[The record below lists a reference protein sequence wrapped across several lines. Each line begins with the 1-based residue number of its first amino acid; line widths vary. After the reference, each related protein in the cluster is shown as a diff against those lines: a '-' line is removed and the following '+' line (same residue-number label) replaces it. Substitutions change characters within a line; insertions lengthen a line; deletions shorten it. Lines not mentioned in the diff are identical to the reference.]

1 LGGEKLNRFGVFL
14 AALIMIFWGAA
25 GNIPLLSAQVPDVRE
40 QGYVS
45 PEGGEAAPV
54 PVPPIPEES
63 LSLDDASPAIFPEA
77 EVSAFPAI
85 LRMVVVLVLVAVF
98 IYIAVFFL
106 KGFFKR
112 ISQPQ
117 EALNPYLK
125 VLAGIHLGS
134 NRFVYVV
141 SVGPKQAWLVGAS
154 DGGVSLIAEIEDKET
169 VDAMFL
175 DDSRKKTEM
184 GKFPDFRSLL
194 RRFGGGG
201 GDSPGPSPE
210 NIRKR
215 RERLRG
221 L

>member
-1 LGGEKLNRFGVFL
+1 MGGEKLKRFGIFI
-14 AALIMIFWGAA
+14 AALIMIFWGAV

-40 QGYVS
+40 QGEVS
-45 PEGGEAAPV
+45 PEDAGTVPDPGTPIGEEFLP
-54 PVPPIPEES
+54 
-63 LSLDDASPAIFPEA
+63 LDDTPLGTFPESEA
-77 EVSAFPAI
+77 SVFPTI
-85 LRMVVVLVLVAVF
+85 LRMVLVLVLVAAF
-98 IYIAVFFL
+98 IYIVVFFL

-112 ISQPQ
+112 ISRPQ
-117 EALNPYLK
+117 EAANPYLK
-125 VLAGIHLGS
+125 ILASLHLGS

-141 SVGPKQAWLVGAS
+141 SVGPKQAWLVGAG

-169 VDAMFL
+169 VDTMLL
-175 DDSRKKTEM
+175 DDSRKTNET

-201 GDSPGPSPE
+201 GNDTGPSPE

>member
-1 LGGEKLNRFGVFL
+1 MTFG
-14 AALIMIFWGAA
+14 GAA

-40 QGYVS
+40 QGEVS
-45 PEGGEAAPV
+45 PEAAGTV
-54 PVPPIPEES
+54 PAAEGLLP
-63 LSLDDASPAIFPEA
+63 LDDTPGEMLPGP
-77 EVSAFPAI
+77 EVSAFPTI
-85 LRMVVVLVLVAVF
+85 LRMVLVLVLVAVF
-98 IYIAVFFL
+98 IYIVVFFL

-112 ISQPQ
+112 ISRPQ
-117 EALNPYLK
+117 EAVNPYLK
-125 VLAGIHLGS
+125 ILASLHLGS

-141 SVGPKQAWLVGAS
+141 SVGPKQAWLVGAGDS
-154 DGGVSLIAEIEDKET
+154 GVSLIAEIGDKET
-169 VDAMFL
+169 VDAML
-175 DDSRKKTEM
+175 LEDSRKTNET

-201 GDSPGPSPE
+201 GDDTGPSPE